1 MKFPLRRPCSSRTVL
16 RSLGRRCRPYL
27 QHGAEDCDADRYV
40 KQYHS
45 AGFAM
50 AFVCHMLLRLSSVR
64 ELQARLDN
72 DRQVQHVVGWDGI
85 SVSQLIKLQHK
96 RSPQLWEP
104 LIGALLKGLPT
115 REMPSGLRVMDSS
128 FFTMGLKLLG
138 RRYGKRMS
146 VHTAGFKLSLM
157 LDPEFAAPVRWAAS
171 VGQGNDA
178 AHLGDLVPDDEDI
191 EGLTFL
197 FDRGYRKYSFFDDLM
212 RRKAH
217 FVTRAAALIRYEI
230 IAKRALDP
238 AHPEI
243 IADWLVRLGSRN
255 GHNLMQR
262 PVRMIQLQ
270 TETETLVF
278 LASPSDLTAWET
290 TELYRRRWEIE
301 VFFRWLKR
309 AVGCVRATGYSLT
322 AAQHCFYAALV
333 VYLIAVLMAQTH
345 IDRKTGRT
353 RLLVKSA
360 LHRLRAKLYQT
371 PADEDLQPLEF
382 L

>member
-1 MKFPLRRPCSSRTVL
+1 MGFPVRRPRSSRTVL

-27 QHGAEDCDADRYV
+27 KRGAEDCDADRYV
-40 KQYHS
+40 KQYPS

-50 AFVCHMLLRLSSVR
+50 AFLCHMLLRLSSVR

-104 LIGALLKGLPT
+104 LIAALLKGLPT
-115 REMPSGLRVMDSS
+115 REVPSRLRVMDSS

-157 LDPEFAAPVRWAAS
+157 LDPEFAAPIRWTAS

-178 AHLGDLVPDDEDI
+178 AHLGALVSDDEDI

-212 RRKAH
+212 LRKAH
-217 FVTRAAALIRYEI
+217 FVTRAAALIHYEI
-230 IAKRALDP
+230 IAELALDP

-270 TETETLVF
+270 TATETLVF

-309 AVGCVRATGYSLT
+309 AVGCIRATGYSLT
-322 AAQHCFYAALV
+322 AAQHCFFAALV
-333 VYLIAVLMAQTH
+333 VYLMAVLLAKTQT
-345 IDRKTGRT
+345 DRKTGRT
-353 RLLVKSA
+353 RLLVKPA

-371 PADEDLQPLEF
+371 PADQDLQPLDF